1 MLEQAEIKLAAS
13 LYMITDYISYSMP
26 YHSDIEYAL
35 LSFASTFAPYN
46 RNPLTHMAQFSTGLV
61 FAHMLAT
68 VDHFPLTLREL

>member
-1 MLEQAEIKLAAS
+1 
-13 LYMITDYISYSMP
+13 MP
-26 YHSDIEYAL
+26 YHSDIEHAL

-46 RNPLTHMAQFSTGLV
+46 RNPLTDMAQFSTGLV